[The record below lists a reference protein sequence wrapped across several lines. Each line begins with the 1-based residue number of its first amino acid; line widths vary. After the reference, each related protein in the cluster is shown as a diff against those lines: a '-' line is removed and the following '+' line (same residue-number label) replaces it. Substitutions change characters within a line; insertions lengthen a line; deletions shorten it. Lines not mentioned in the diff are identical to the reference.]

1 MNDDTNAGADAGL
14 AGPSLA
20 LYVEKIK
27 VVPIRTRFDSTS
39 VYHLAGDVRM
49 RAGMSVMLKTA
60 DGQEDSGVVADSPRY
75 MEARYYK
82 APLPKVLRRATA
94 EDAGRISSI
103 EVLED
108 RAFNVG
114 KKKIAEMKLPM
125 KLINVK
131 YAFSKK
137 KGTFFFFSEG
147 RVDFRHLVKALAE
160 KFSIRVEMRQI
171 GVRAQAG
178 IAGGCGDCGREL
190 CCSTFIKSFDPISV
204 RMAKD
209 QNLSLNPMKLSGA
222 CGRLK
227 CCLRFEHA
235 HYVAVK
241 KRLPSIKK
249 RVGGCNCTATVV
261 RQNILAEEVM
271 IALETGDRITVHADG
286 LTRMANGQYTLVNP
300 IGE

>member
-1 MNDDTNAGADAGL
+1 MSDVANAGADAGL
-14 AGPSLA
+14 SGPSLA

-27 VVPIRTRFDSTS
+27 VVPIRTRFDPTP

-49 RAGMSVMLKTA
+49 RAGVSVILKTT
-60 DGQEDSGVVADSPRY
+60 DGQEESGVVSDSPRY

-82 APLPKVLRRATA
+82 APLPKVLRSAT
-94 EDAGRISSI
+94 EGDAGRISSI

-114 KKKIAEMKLPM
+114 KKKITEMKLPM

-137 KGTFFFFSEG
+137 KGTFFFSSEG
-147 RVDFRHLVKALAE
+147 RVDFRCLVKALAE
-160 KFSIRVEMRQI
+160 NFSIRVEMRQI
-171 GVRAQAG
+171 GVRDQSG
-178 IAGGCGDCGREL
+178 LAGGCGDCGREL
-190 CCSTFIKSFDPISV
+190 CCSTFIKGFDPISV

-209 QNLSLNPMKLSGA
+209 QNLSLNPMKLAGQ

-261 RQNILAEEVM
+261 RQNILAEEVTL
-271 IALETGDRITVHADG
+271 ALETGDRITIHADG